1 MLNDAD
7 NELLTRVGP
16 GTPMGELLRQYWM
29 PLLLSSELPERDGR
43 PLRVRLLC
51 EDLIA
56 FRDSGGAVGLL
67 ANNCPHRGASLFFGR
82 NEESG
87 LRCVYHGWKF
97 DLSGRCVDMPNEPA
111 ESNVNEG
118 VSGAS
123 PRPGGLEEGTPPMA
137 NANQKI
143 VHRAYPCRE
152 RNGIVWTYM
161 GPRAV
166 PPGLPELELAM
177 VLETHRW
184 IRPAVRECNWVQAL
198 EGDID
203 SAHSSF
209 LHSVLRSEDL
219 GGHHT
224 DRYTGDKPRFDV
236 VDTDYG
242 VMIGVRRQPDAQHF
256 HWRISQFVMPIFTMF
271 PPTGHGTETI
281 PGHIWI
287 PIDDDNT
294 LVWSFAWHPSR
305 PIRDGEPFGRSG
317 SRRDGRVF
325 EGPEEYLPATTE
337 PAGHWRFKANKS
349 NDFLLDYNAQQTT
362 RFSGV
367 PTVTLQDAA
376 MTTGMGLTAN
386 RANEHLGSTDAG
398 IIRAR
403 RALLRAALAL
413 RDEGI
418 TPFGVD
424 HPEVFRVRSASG
436 ILPARANWLE
446 ASKDWVTARP
456 DLPVVSV

>member
-16 GTPMGELLRQYWM
+16 GTPMGDLLRQYWM
-29 PLLLSSELPERDGR
+29 PLLLSSELPECDGR

-51 EDLIA
+51 EDLVA
-56 FRDSGGAVGLL
+56 LRDSDGAVGLL

-97 DLSGRCVDMPNEPA
+97 DLSGRCVDMPNEPT
-111 ESNVNEG
+111 ESNF
-118 VSGAS
+118 
-123 PRPGGLEEGTPPMA
+123 RD
-137 NANQKI
+137 KI
-143 VHRAYPCRE
+143 RHTAYPCAE
-152 RNGIVWTYM
+152 RNGIVWAYM
-161 GPRAV
+161 GPRAD
-166 PPGLPELELAM
+166 PPGLPELELAT
-177 VLETHRW
+177 VPETHRW

-203 SAHSSF
+203 SAHSSS
-209 LHSVLRSEDL
+209 LHSVLRSDDL

-242 VMIGVRRQPDAQHF
+242 VMIGVRRQPDGDHF

-271 PPTGHGTETI
+271 PPTGTGTETI

-287 PIDDDNT
+287 PIDDENT

-305 PIRDGEPFGRSG
+305 PIREDEPFGRTRSG
-317 SRRDGRVF
+317 RRDGRVF

-349 NDFLLDYNAQQTT
+349 TAFLLDYDAQKTV

-403 RALLRAALAL
+403 RALLHAAVAL
-413 RDEGI
+413 RDGGI
-418 TPFGVD
+418 TPAGVD
-424 HPEVFRVRSASG
+424 HPEIFRVRSASG
-436 ILPARANWLE
+436 ILPASANWLE
-446 ASKDWVTARP
+446 ASRDWITARP